1 MLRMIH
7 RALVPAHLLGDI
19 GAAIGLDTVELIPY
33 DPHGIPLADSA
44 GSVAFFR
51 WWLSEED
58 GDRLIEQ
65 HPTLAWLHTGSAGV
79 DHILTERFRAAGLIL
94 TNSAGVHAPSIAE
107 WVVAMMLLVE
117 KDLPAMLQQQLAR
130 TWRKVE
136 RAELGGRRVTI
147 VGTGHIGSEI
157 ARRLRPFG
165 CRLTGV
171 RRSGQ
176 EHPDFDHVERAE
188 NLSEALAGTDWLI
201 LAVPL
206 SAETRGLIGAEA
218 LRSLPAGARIVN
230 VARGEIVVE
239 EALVEALQSGRL
251 AGAVLD
257 VFETEPLPDDH
268 PLWTLPGVFVLP
280 HTTWR
285 SPEVKRRQV
294 ELFAGNMRRFVA
306 GEPMKNVVD
315 VTRGY

>member
-1 MLRMIH
+1 MIH
-7 RALVPAHLLGDI
+7 RALVPAHLLGDLR
-19 GAAIGLDTVELIPY
+19 AAIGTDAIDLIPY
-33 DPHGIPLADSA
+33 DPAGIPLAESE

-51 WWLSEED
+51 WWLSEKD
-58 GDRLIEQ
+58 GDRLIEE
-65 HPTLAWLHTGSAGV
+65 HPTLEWLHTGSAGV
-79 DHILTERFRAAGLIL
+79 DHIITERFRAAGLIL

-117 KDLPAMLQQQLAR
+117 KDLPTMLRQQQAR
-130 TWRKVE
+130 TWLKVE
-136 RAELGGRRVTI
+136 RAELGKRRVTI
-147 VGTGHIGSEI
+147 VGTGRIGSEI

-171 RRSGQ
+171 RQSGQ
-176 EHPDFDHVERAE
+176 DHPDFDRVEGAGR
-188 NLSEALAGTDWLI
+188 LRSALADTDWLI

-206 SAETRGLIGAEA
+206 SLQTRGLIDAEA

-230 VARGEIVVE
+230 VARGEVVVE
-239 EALVEALQSGRL
+239 EALIDALRAGRV

-257 VFETEPLPDDH
+257 VFETEPLPADH
-268 PLWTLPGVFVLP
+268 PLWTLPAVFILP

-294 ELFAGNMRRFVA
+294 ELFAENMRRFAA
-306 GEPMKNVVD
+306 GKPLKNVVD
-315 VTRGY
+315 ADRGY